1 MVHILKSYDSDL
13 AKLKS
18 MLIDMMMTNLT
29 QLNLLHSLVSK
40 YSKEIQDEISD
51 IDSKI
56 NALDVKIIDE
66 SIKIFSL
73 RNPVAYD
80 LRFVFAASHVSRN
93 LERMGDNAK
102 SVGRYISSDIAND
115 TLKNKYLETLHLL
128 IEMLHL
134 TVDSFTHMNVNTSK
148 KVEKM
153 DIRVDELHNEISD
166 FLLHKIQLAP
176 DKITEIRSHFLVI
189 RNLERVGDHTV
200 NICRYLGFIENNSV
214 VHD

>member
-1 MVHILKSYDSDL
+1 MVHILKSYDNDL

-18 MLIDMMMTNLT
+18 MLIDMMTTNLT

-40 YSKEIQDEISD
+40 FSKEIQDEVCD

-56 NALDVKIIDE
+56 NELDAKIIDE

-80 LRFVFAASHVSRN
+80 LRFVFSASHVSRN

-102 SVGRYISSDIAND
+102 SISRYISSDFAND
-115 TLKNKYLETLHLL
+115 TLKNKYLAMLHLL

-134 TVDSFTHMNVNTSK
+134 TIESFTYMNVDTSK
-148 KVEKM
+148 KVQSM
-153 DIRVDELHNEISD
+153 DLRVDELHNEISD

-176 DKITEIRSHFLVI
+176 DKISEIRSHFLVV
-189 RNLERVGDHTV
+189 RNLERIGDHNV
-200 NICRYLGFIENNSV
+200 NICRYVAFIENNTV

>member
-1 MVHILKSYDSDL
+1 MVHILKSYDNDL

-18 MLIDMMMTNLT
+18 MLIDMMTTNLT

-40 YSKEIQDEISD
+40 FSKESQDEISD

-56 NALDVKIIDE
+56 NELDAKIIDE

-80 LRFVFAASHVSRN
+80 LRFVFSASHVSRN

-102 SVGRYISSDIAND
+102 SIARYISSDVAND
-115 TLKNKYLETLHLL
+115 TLKNKYLEILHVL

-134 TVDSFTHMNVNTSK
+134 TIDSFTHMNVDTSK
-148 KVEKM
+148 KVKTM
-153 DIRVDELHNEISD
+153 DLRVDELHNEISD

-176 DKITEIRSHFLVI
+176 DKISEIRSHFLVV
-189 RNLERVGDHTV
+189 RNLERIGDHNV
-200 NICRYLGFIENNSV
+200 NICRYLAFIENNSV
-214 VHD
+214 LHD

>member
-1 MVHILKSYDSDL
+1 MVHILKSYDNDL

-18 MLIDMMMTNLT
+18 MLIDMMTTNLT

-40 YSKEIQDEISD
+40 FSKEIQDEVCD

-56 NALDVKIIDE
+56 NELDAKIIDE

-80 LRFVFAASHVSRN
+80 LRFVFSASHVSRN

-102 SVGRYISSDIAND
+102 SISRYISSDFAND
-115 TLKNKYLETLHLL
+115 TLKNKYLEMLHLL

-134 TVDSFTHMNVNTSK
+134 TIESFTYMNVDTSK
-148 KVEKM
+148 KVQSM
-153 DIRVDELHNEISD
+153 DLRVDELHNEISD

-176 DKITEIRSHFLVI
+176 DKISEIRSHFLVV
-189 RNLERVGDHTV
+189 RNLERIGDHNV
-200 NICRYLGFIENNSV
+200 NICRYVAFIENNTV